1 MELGAK
7 LKRLRKER
15 GFTQKELAQRAGVSV
30 NAISLIEREEI
41 SPSVSTLQNLA
52 GALQVKIS
60 YFFSDDTRSNTLLC
74 TNQTRPH
81 ITTAGVSIESMGKA
95 ILNQQIEPFVLT
107 LEPHTDSGSQP
118 VVHTGHEFIYCI
130 EGSINYQISGQ
141 NYTMSPGDMLIFE
154 ATQPH
159 IWSNPT
165 DVLAK
170 MLLILQSP
178 EASHHVSRQ
187 HFPKHPSLPHIS

>member
-1 MELGAK
+1 MELGAR
-7 LKRLRKER
+7 LKSLRKER
-15 GFTQKELAQRAGVSV
+15 GFTQKELAQKAGVSV

-60 YFFSDDTRSNTLLC
+60 YFFSDDTSSHTLLC
-74 TNQTRPH
+74 SAQTRPR
-81 ITTAGVSIESMGKA
+81 ITSEGVNIESMGRA

-118 VVHTGHEFIYCI
+118 VVHTGHEFIYCLT
-130 EGSINYQISGQ
+130 GTINYQISGQ
-141 NYTMSPGDMLIFE
+141 KHTLSPGDMLIFE

-159 IWSNPT
+159 VWSNPT
-165 DVLAK
+165 DTPSK
-170 MLLILQSP
+170 MLLILHSA
-178 EASHHVSRQ
+178 EASRHVSRQ